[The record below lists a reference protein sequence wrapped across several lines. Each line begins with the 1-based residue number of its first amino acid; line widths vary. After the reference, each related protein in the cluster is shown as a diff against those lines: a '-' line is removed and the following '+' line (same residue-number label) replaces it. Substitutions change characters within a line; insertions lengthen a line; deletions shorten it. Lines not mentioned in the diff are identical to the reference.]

1 MDKDAVRR
9 GLSSFFK
16 RFGLD
21 LALLAP
27 GVLLPYAQIC
37 VQTYGPRATLDV
49 VEAWGKIALGQL
61 FDSPV
66 GMRFRSYEQIC
77 ALKTA
82 PLFEV
87 ACALGIRAAKNDWLI
102 NLGKQYG
109 YNCGMA
115 FQACDDYCNLIQVV
129 GQPWETA
136 SKGSLPSSLLALR
149 QRVGGDGVVTEQ
161 NCTDILDIGRRFLV
175 AVSSVTDS
183 FPESDVKAHLREL
196 PQFCCDSLIAVV
208 GAQS

>member
-87 ACALGIRAAKNDWLI
+87 ACALVASGQRRMIGSSTSGNNTVTIAAWPSKL
-102 NLGKQYG
+102 
-109 YNCGMA
+109 
-115 FQACDDYCNLIQVV
+115 VTT
-129 GQPWETA
+129 TA
-136 SKGSLPSSLLALR
+136 
-149 QRVGGDGVVTEQ
+149 T
-161 NCTDILDIGRRFLV
+161 
-175 AVSSVTDS
+175 
-183 FPESDVKAHLREL
+183 
-196 PQFCCDSLIAVV
+196 
-208 GAQS
+208 